1 MVEDWRTAAADDAL
15 FFERGQQP
23 QQQLVSCSN
32 SCYSQARLLKGSLL
46 KGPLSD
52 VREQGLSEARLL
64 MELPHGGPTPS
75 LSIQ

>member
-32 SCYSQARLLKGSLL
+32 SCYSQARLLKGSL
-46 KGPLSD
+46 SD